1 MLGKLIKYD
10 FKALKKTLLPLCFGA
25 VALSVFVTILMKLF
39 YLYRD
44 YSQNLSRVLDDI
56 FGTVLTLL
64 LIFGFLGLVASA
76 FIALFLILKRYYQ
89 NLFKD
94 DGYLTF
100 TLPVKTSGIL
110 LSKLI
115 SSTIWSLI
123 TSLFAIVSIAIF
135 VVFGTSRQFI
145 NMDAIDTFSRIWE
158 AYWSTPLLTLKDYII
173 IPIIFTLLVL
183 SSEVQNILL
192 LFLAITLGN
201 QVSRKH
207 KILGS
212 VGMYFVVNTVAS
224 IIVSTAMI
232 LLTYAGL
239 EQIDNDSIFS
249 ITPGMDIVYIYL
261 SVAIVISAA
270 LSVAYFFVNKYIL
283 KNHLNL
289 E

>member
-39 YLYRD
+39 YLYQD

-64 LIFGFLGLVASA
+64 LIFGFLGLVAAAIVSW
-76 FIALFLILKRYYQ
+76 FLILKRYYQ

-173 IPIIFTLLVL
+173 IPIIFTILVL
-183 SSEVQNILL
+183 SSVVQNILL

-261 SVAIVISAA
+261 SVVIVISAA

>member
-39 YLYRD
+39 YLYQD

-64 LIFGFLGLVASA
+64 LIFGFLGLVAAAIVSW
-76 FIALFLILKRYYQ
+76 FLILKRYYQ

-173 IPIIFTLLVL
+173 IPTIFTILVL
-183 SSEVQNILL
+183 SSVVQNILL

-249 ITPGMDIVYIYL
+249 ITPGMDIAYIYL
-261 SVAIVISAA
+261 SVVIVISAA

>member
-25 VALSVFVTILMKLF
+25 VALSVFVTLLMKLF
-39 YLYRD
+39 FLYKD
-44 YSQNLSRVLDDI
+44 YSYNLSRVLDDI
-56 FGTVLTLL
+56 FGTVLSLL
-64 LIFGFLGLVASA
+64 LGFGVLGL
-76 FIALFLILKRYYQ
+76 IAAAIVSWFLILKRYYQ

-183 SSEVQNILL
+183 SSVVQNILL

-249 ITPGMDIVYIYL
+249 ISPNINVVYIYL
-261 SVAIVISAA
+261 SVVIVISAA

>member
-25 VALSVFVTILMKLF
+25 VALSVFVTILMRLF
-39 YLYRD
+39 YLYQD

-64 LIFGFLGLVASA
+64 LIFGFLGLVAAAIVSW
-76 FIALFLILKRYYQ
+76 FLILKRYYQ

-173 IPIIFTLLVL
+173 IPIIFTILVL
-183 SSEVQNILL
+183 SSVVQNILL

-261 SVAIVISAA
+261 SVVIVISAA

>member
-39 YLYRD
+39 YLYQD

-64 LIFGFLGLVASA
+64 LIFGFLGLVAAAIVSW
-76 FIALFLILKRYYQ
+76 FLILKRYYQ

-158 AYWSTPLLTLKDYII
+158 TYWSTPLLTLKDYII

-183 SSEVQNILL
+183 SSVVQNILL

-261 SVAIVISAA
+261 SVAIVISTA

>member
-25 VALSVFVTILMKLF
+25 VALSVFVTLLMKLF
-39 YLYRD
+39 FLYKD
-44 YSQNLSRVLDDI
+44 YSYNLSRVLDDI
-56 FGTVLTLL
+56 FGTVLSLL
-64 LIFGFLGLVASA
+64 LIFGFLGLVAAAIVSW
-76 FIALFLILKRYYQ
+76 FLILKRYYQ

-183 SSEVQNILL
+183 SSVVQNILL

-261 SVAIVISAA
+261 SVVIVISAA

>member
-39 YLYRD
+39 YLYQD

-64 LIFGFLGLVASA
+64 LIFGFLGLVAAAIVSW
-76 FIALFLILKRYYQ
+76 FLILKRYYQ

-173 IPIIFTLLVL
+173 IPTIFTILVL
-183 SSEVQNILL
+183 SSVVQNILL

-261 SVAIVISAA
+261 SVAIVISTA

>member
-39 YLYRD
+39 YLYQD

-64 LIFGFLGLVASA
+64 LIFGFLGLVAAAIVSW
-76 FIALFLILKRYYQ
+76 FLILKRYYQ

-173 IPIIFTLLVL
+173 IPTIFTILVL
-183 SSEVQNILL
+183 SSVVQNILL

-261 SVAIVISAA
+261 SVVIVISAA

>member
-25 VALSVFVTILMKLF
+25 VALSVFVTLLMKLF
-39 YLYRD
+39 FLYKD
-44 YSQNLSRVLDDI
+44 YSYNLSRVLDDI
-56 FGTVLTLL
+56 FGTVLSLL
-64 LIFGFLGLVASA
+64 LGFGVLGL
-76 FIALFLILKRYYQ
+76 IAAAIVSWFLILKRYYQ

-183 SSEVQNILL
+183 SSVVQNILL

-261 SVAIVISAA
+261 SVVIVISAA

>member
-39 YLYRD
+39 YLYQD

-64 LIFGFLGLVASA
+64 LIFGFLGLVAAAIVSW
-76 FIALFLILKRYYQ
+76 FLILKRYYQ

-158 AYWSTPLLTLKDYII
+158 TYWSTPLLTLKDYII

-183 SSEVQNILL
+183 SSVVQNILL

-249 ITPGMDIVYIYL
+249 ISPNINVVYIYL
-261 SVAIVISAA
+261 SVVIVISAA

>member
-39 YLYRD
+39 YLYQD
-44 YSQNLSRVLDDI
+44 YSQNLSSVLDDI
-56 FGTVLTLL
+56 FGTVLSLL
-64 LIFGFLGLVASA
+64 LGFGFLGL
-76 FIALFLILKRYYQ
+76 IAAAIVSWFLILKRYYQ

-158 AYWSTPLLTLKDYII
+158 TYWSTPLLTLKDYII

-183 SSEVQNILL
+183 SSVVQNILL

-249 ITPGMDIVYIYL
+249 ITPSMDIVYIYL
-261 SVAIVISAA
+261 SVVIVISAA

>member
-25 VALSVFVTILMKLF
+25 VALSVFVTLLMKLF
-39 YLYRD
+39 FLYKD
-44 YSQNLSRVLDDI
+44 YSYNLSRVLDDI

-64 LIFGFLGLVASA
+64 LIFGFLGLVAAAIVSW
-76 FIALFLILKRYYQ
+76 FLILKRYYQ

-115 SSTIWSLI
+115 SSTIWSFI
-123 TSLFAIVSIAIF
+123 TALFAIVSIAIF

-183 SSEVQNILL
+183 SSVVQNILL

-261 SVAIVISAA
+261 SVVIVISTA

>member
-25 VALSVFVTILMKLF
+25 VALSVFVTLLMKLF
-39 YLYRD
+39 FLYKD
-44 YSQNLSRVLDDI
+44 YSYNLSRVLDDI
-56 FGTVLTLL
+56 FGTVLSLL
-64 LIFGFLGLVASA
+64 LGFGVLGL
-76 FIALFLILKRYYQ
+76 IAAAIVSWFLILKRYYQ

-173 IPIIFTLLVL
+173 IPTIFTILVL
-183 SSEVQNILL
+183 SSVVQNILL

-261 SVAIVISAA
+261 SVVIVISTA